1 MFTTTT
7 KMKKYKMKLKKWS
20 RESFGSIKNRIK
32 EARERLWVAE
42 ETSARSGVPQE
53 VEIIRKELNQ
63 LLEKEEKM
71 WQQRSRVQ
79 WLENGDKNTKF
90 FHRIATQR
98 KRRNFIKGLK
108 DEEDV
113 WQNDEHIF
121 SGLLVGFNEKL
132 FASSNPQNMN
142 GVQEVVTDSMRTK
155 LAQAYSVGEVEKA
168 IKDMALLKAPGPDG
182 MPPLFYH
189 TYWSDIGMDITQAVL
204 SCLNSGSLLKSINH
218 TFITLILKVKNPER
232 VYEFRP
238 ISLCNVIYKIISKV
252 LANRLKPIINDIIS
266 KSQSAFIVDRLIT
279 DNVLIAFESLHHMKT
294 NCTRRTGFMALKLD
308 ISKAYDR
315 VEWCFLEN
323 FLLKMGFQESWVAMI
338 MECITTVT
346 YSILVNGE
354 PKGLITPT
362 KGLRQGDP
370 LSPYLFLFCAEG
382 LNAIL
387 NQASESGDIH
397 GFPICRNGPKLTHL
411 FFADDCLLFCRSTLE
426 ECEKIQQILAYY
438 EEASGQVINRDQTT
452 LFFSKNTSE
461 QS

>member
-108 DEEDV
+108 DEEGV

-168 IKDMALLKAPGPDG
+168 IKDMTPLKAPGPDG
-182 MPPLFYH
+182 MPPPPPFSITH
-189 TYWSDIGMDITQAVL
+189 IGRI
-204 SCLNSGSLLKSINH
+204 
-218 TFITLILKVKNPER
+218 
-232 VYEFRP
+232 
-238 ISLCNVIYKIISKV
+238 
-252 LANRLKPIINDIIS
+252 
-266 KSQSAFIVDRLIT
+266 
-279 DNVLIAFESLHHMKT
+279 
-294 NCTRRTGFMALKLD
+294 
-308 ISKAYDR
+308 
-315 VEWCFLEN
+315 
-323 FLLKMGFQESWVAMI
+323 
-338 MECITTVT
+338 
-346 YSILVNGE
+346 
-354 PKGLITPT
+354 
-362 KGLRQGDP
+362 
-370 LSPYLFLFCAEG
+370 
-382 LNAIL
+382 
-387 NQASESGDIH
+387 
-397 GFPICRNGPKLTHL
+397 
-411 FFADDCLLFCRSTLE
+411 
-426 ECEKIQQILAYY
+426 
-438 EEASGQVINRDQTT
+438 
-452 LFFSKNTSE
+452 
-461 QS
+461 